1 MFRFGERVSMPSQT
15 ATIWAAAAGA
25 AAVAAGAALY
35 VWQPGFLFPAP
46 VPAAVSE
53 SAPAGAAEGPANAAA
68 VAPATK
74 AASPAALTAGLA
86 PNQPAFDVVNV
97 EPTGESVVAGR
108 AAPNAKV
115 ELRDAGKTLALATA
129 DSAGQFVIIPPTLAP
144 GDHSLTLA
152 TGAGQSAAETS
163 SAIAVAVPEPTPK
176 TVAAAAAPS
185 KDGAT
190 PAPAAADPVPSAKIA
205 VKSVEASAGG
215 GMVAKGGASPN
226 GTVRLYLSG
235 AYVGDAKTSADGRW
249 SLTVQHGMTPGAY
262 AVRADEINPAD
273 ASVVARAEA
282 PFEFPAAPRAAAAPP
297 AIVVASADDRAQ
309 PPVGATADV
318 VVESV
323 QTHHVE
329 RGHTLWGISQK
340 YYGDGTRYELI
351 FAANA
356 NQIRDPHWIY
366 PGQMFVVPKA
376 RPKP

>member
-1 MFRFGERVSMPSQT
+1 MPSQT
-15 ATIWAAAAGA
+15 ATIWAGAAGA

-46 VPAAVSE
+46 APAVVSEPAPAPAA
-53 SAPAGAAEGPANAAA
+53 AGPANAEAL
-68 VAPATK
+68 APSTK
-74 AASPAALTAGLA
+74 AASTTAPLTAAPA
-86 PNQPAFDVVNV
+86 PNKPAFDVVNV

-115 ELRDAGKTLALATA
+115 ELRDAGKTLAEATT
-129 DSAGQFVIIPPTLAP
+129 DSAGQFVIIPPPLAP

-163 SAIAVAVPEPTPK
+163 NAIAVAVPEPTPK
-176 TVAAAAAPS
+176 AVAAAPAPS
-185 KDGAT
+185 KDAAT
-190 PAPAAADPVPSAKIA
+190 PAQAASGPAPSAKIA

-215 GMVAKGGASPN
+215 GMVAKGAASPN
-226 GTVRLYLSG
+226 ATVRLYLSG
-235 AYVGDAKTSADGRW
+235 AYVGDAKASADGRW
-249 SLTVQHGMTPGAY
+249 SLTIHHGMTPGAY
-262 AVRADEINPAD
+262 AVRADEISPAD

-282 PFEFPAAPRAAAAPP
+282 PFELPAAARATSAPP
-297 AIVVASADDRAQ
+297 ASVVASADDRA
-309 PPVGATADV
+309 PPPAGSPADV
-318 VVESV
+318 VVDSV

-366 PGQMFVVPKA
+366 PGQMFVVPKPE
-376 RPKP
+376 PKP

>member
-1 MFRFGERVSMPSQT
+1 MPSQT

-25 AAVAAGAALY
+25 AAVAVGAALY
-35 VWQPGFLFPAP
+35 VWQPAFLFPAP
-46 VPAAVSE
+46 IPAVVSEPMPAA
-53 SAPAGAAEGPANAAA
+53 AAAGPANAEA
-68 VAPATK
+68 VAPAAKT
-74 AASPAALTAGLA
+74 ASPAALTSA
-86 PNQPAFDVVNV
+86 PNKPAFDVVDV

-115 ELRDAGKTLALATA
+115 ELRDAGKTLAEATT
-129 DSAGQFVIIPPTLAP
+129 DSAGQFVIIPPPLAP

-152 TGAGQSAAETS
+152 TGAGQAPAETS
-163 SAIAVAVPEPTPK
+163 NAIAVAVPEPTPRA
-176 TVAAAAAPS
+176 VAAAPAPS
-185 KDGAT
+185 KDAAT
-190 PAPAAADPVPSAKIA
+190 PAQASADPAPSAKIA

-215 GMVAKGGASPN
+215 RMVAKGGASPN
-226 GTVRLYLSG
+226 ATVRLYLSG
-235 AYVGDAKTSADGRW
+235 AFVGDAKTSADGRW
-249 SLTVQHGMTPGAY
+249 SLTIEHGMTPGAY

-282 PFEFPAAPRAAAAPP
+282 PFEFPAAPQARAP
-297 AIVVASADDRAQ
+297 ASVVASADDQAA
-309 PPVGATADV
+309 PPAGSPADV

-340 YYGDGTRYELI
+340 YYGDGTRYALI

-366 PGQMFVVPKA
+366 PGQMFVVPKP
-376 RPKP
+376 RPTP

>member
-1 MFRFGERVSMPSQT
+1 MPSQT

-46 VPAAVSE
+46 IPAAVSE
-53 SAPAGAAEGPANAAA
+53 SAPAAAAAGPANAG

-74 AASPAALTAGLA
+74 TASTAGPA
-86 PNQPAFDVVNV
+86 PAPRPAFDVVNV

-108 AAPNAKV
+108 AAPNARV
-115 ELRDAGKTLALATA
+115 ELRDAGKTLAEATA
-129 DSAGQFVIIPPTLAP
+129 DSAGQFVIIPPPLAP

-163 SAIAVAVPEPTPK
+163 NAIAVAVPEPTPK
-176 TVAAAAAPS
+176 AVAAAPAPP

-190 PAPAAADPVPSAKIA
+190 SAQSAAGPAPSAKIA

-215 GMVAKGGASPN
+215 GMVAKGAASPN
-226 GTVRLYLSG
+226 ATVRLYLSG
-235 AYVGDAKTSADGRW
+235 AYVGDAKTGADGRW
-249 SLTVQHGMTPGAY
+249 SLTIEHGMTPGAY
-262 AVRADEINPAD
+262 AVRADEINRAD

-282 PFEFPAAPRAAAAPP
+282 PFEFPATPRATSAPP
-297 AIVVASADDRAQ
+297 ATVVASADDRA
-309 PPVGATADV
+309 PPPADSPADV
-318 VVESV
+318 VVDSV

-340 YYGDGTRYELI
+340 FYGDGSRYELI

-366 PGQMFVVPKA
+366 PGQMFVVPKP

>member
-1 MFRFGERVSMPSQT
+1 MPSQT

-35 VWQPGFLFPAP
+35 VWQPGFPFPAP
-46 VPAAVSE
+46 FPAAVSE
-53 SAPAGAAEGPANAAA
+53 SAPAAAAAGPVNAEA

-74 AASPAALTAGLA
+74 AASPAVPA
-86 PNQPAFDVVNV
+86 PAPRPAFDVVNV

-115 ELRDAGKTLALATA
+115 ELRDAGKTVAETTT
-129 DSAGQFVIIPPTLAP
+129 DSAGQFVIIPPPLAP

-152 TGAGQSAAETS
+152 TGTGESAAETS
-163 SAIAVAVPEPTPK
+163 NAIAVAVPEPTPK
-176 TVAAAAAPS
+176 AVAAAPAPS
-185 KDGAT
+185 KDAAT
-190 PAPAAADPVPSAKIA
+190 PVPAAAGPALPAKIA

-215 GMVAKGGASPN
+215 GIVAKGAASPN
-226 GTVRLYLSG
+226 ATVRLYLSG

-249 SLTVQHGMTPGAY
+249 SLTIEHGMTAGAY

-282 PFEFPAAPRAAAAPP
+282 PFELPAAPRATSAPP
-297 AIVVASADDRAQ
+297 ASIVASADDRAA
-309 PPVGATADV
+309 PPAASPADV
-318 VVESV
+318 VVDSV

-340 YYGDGTRYELI
+340 YYGDGTRYQLI

-366 PGQMFVVPKA
+366 PGQMFVVPKP